1 MIKLKNE
8 PTYEYNNQQRIVRVV
23 EITGTAKV
31 IGKRGAYTLVRLVE
45 NDNYY
50 LVK

>member
-8 PTYEYNNQQRIVRVV
+8 PTYEYNDQQRIVKVG
-23 EITGTAKV
+23 EITGTAEVIRKKV
-31 IGKRGAYTLVRLVE
+31 AYTLVRLVE

-50 LVK
+50 LVR